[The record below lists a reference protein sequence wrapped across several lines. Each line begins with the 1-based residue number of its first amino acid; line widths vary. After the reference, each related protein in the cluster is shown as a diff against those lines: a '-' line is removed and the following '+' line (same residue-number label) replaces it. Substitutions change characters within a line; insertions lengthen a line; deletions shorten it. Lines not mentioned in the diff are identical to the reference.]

1 MTYLSLCQTC
11 LVGSQR
17 NPDGV
22 GSLETGWAGRKV
34 EGEDLGDHLEMRAK
48 RERGHSRWSAPELGD
63 ETRDWVCRRGER

>member
-34 EGEDLGDHLEMRAK
+34 EGEDLGDLVEMGTQKGRLRQASTAEMEVRLG
-48 RERGHSRWSAPELGD
+48 RESSEDR
-63 ETRDWVCRRGER
+63 

>member
-1 MTYLSLCQTC
+1 MTAA
-11 LVGSQR
+11 VGVQV
-17 NPDGV
+17 NKMK
-22 GSLETGWAGRKV
+22 GRKV